1 MTPYGFF
8 KIGSYVGRTK
18 KKRYRYLSVQG
29 LERCNRKVGL
39 PTRLGGRDIIVH
51 PAKYVSYGGRSY
63 GCFSITPK
71 DRYNVFAKLKRLL
84 FYRLIQGR

>member
-39 PTRLGGRDIIVH
+39 PTRLAEEI
-51 PAKYVSYGGRSY
+51 
-63 GCFSITPK
+63 
-71 DRYNVFAKLKRLL
+71 
-84 FYRLIQGR
+84 